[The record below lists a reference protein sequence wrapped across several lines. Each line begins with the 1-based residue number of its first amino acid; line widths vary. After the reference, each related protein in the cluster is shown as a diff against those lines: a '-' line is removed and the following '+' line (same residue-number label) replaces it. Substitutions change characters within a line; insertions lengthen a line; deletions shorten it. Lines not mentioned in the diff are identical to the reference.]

1 VSSTNSVSSPSR
13 RGRASRPTE
22 GRTADD
28 DTVAP
33 ADPSAGALAGG
44 GAETRF
50 LTADD
55 GVRLHYLYWPAGPS
69 PPWAVVI
76 FLHGIASHAGWF
88 GETATDLN
96 HQGITVY
103 GPDRRGSGRSGGP
116 RGHLS
121 RYERALDD
129 VEQLVRLVAAE
140 HRGTPVFLAASSWA
154 AKLAVAYAARR
165 PGPLSGLLLLGPV
178 LTAEV
183 KLSPARQVQVVVGH
197 LVRPMAYLPIP
208 LTPELYTANPPYLDF
223 IRADPLRR
231 LEATARF
238 FWETARLDRQ
248 RRRAGAGL
256 TLPLLLLQGEAD
268 KMVDVPATRRWFDRL
283 GVEDKTYRAYAGAGH
298 TLDFEPDRAQYLA
311 DLLGWLS
318 ARAGSGPSR
327 RSC

>member
-1 VSSTNSVSSPSR
+1 VSSTDSVPSPSR

-22 GRTADD
+22 GRAADD

-33 ADPSAGALAGG
+33 ADPPGVLAGG
-44 GAETRF
+44 GAESCF

-69 PPWAVVI
+69 PPWAVLI

-88 GETATDLN
+88 AETATDLN
-96 HQGITVY
+96 HHGVAVY

-116 RGHLS
+116 RGHLA

-129 VEQLVRLVAAE
+129 VDHVVQLVASE
-140 HRGTPVFLAASSWA
+140 HRGTPIFLAASSWA
-154 AKLAVAYAARR
+154 AKLAVVYAAQR
-165 PGPLSGLLLLGPV
+165 PASLSGLLLLGPV

-183 KLSPARQVQVVVGH
+183 KLSPARLVQVVVGH
-197 LVRPMAYLPIP
+197 LVAPTACLPIP

-231 LEATARF
+231 LEATAQF

-248 RRRAGAGL
+248 RRRASARL
-256 TLPLLLLQGEAD
+256 ALPLLLLQGEAD
-268 KMVDVPATRRWFDRL
+268 KMIDVPKTRRWFARL
-283 GVEDKTYRAYAGAGH
+283 GVEDKTYHAYPGAGH
-298 TLDFEPDRAQYLA
+298 TLDFELDRAQYLA

>member
-1 VSSTNSVSSPSR
+1 MI
-13 RGRASRPTE
+13 
-22 GRTADD
+22 
-28 DTVAP
+28 
-33 ADPSAGALAGG
+33 DPAGG
-44 GAETRF
+44 DAERHF
-50 LTADD
+50 LMAGD
-55 GVRLHYLYWPAGPS
+55 GVRLHCLHWRSRQS
-69 PPWAVVI
+69 PPSAVLV

-88 GETATDLN
+88 GETAADLN
-96 HQGITVY
+96 RQGVEVY
-103 GPDRRGSGRSGGP
+103 GPDRRGSGRSGGA
-116 RGHLS
+116 RGHLD

-140 HRGTPVFLAASSWA
+140 HPQVPVFVAASSWA
-154 AKLAVAYAARR
+154 AKLAVVYAARR

-178 LTAEV
+178 LVPTV

-197 LVRPMAYLPIP
+197 LVRPMACLPIP

-231 LEATARF
+231 LEATAQF

-283 GVEDKTYRAYAGAGH
+283 EVEDKTYRAYAGAGH
-298 TLDFEPDRAQYLA
+298 TLDFEPDRAPYLA
-311 DLLGWLS
+311 DLLGWVA
-318 ARAGSGPSR
+318 ARAGSR
-327 RSC
+327 RSRPRGGGP